1 MLNNTVRQKLTG
13 VFTALVSPMRDG
25 EIDLPAF
32 EAQVERQLDAGVNGV
47 SPIGTTG
54 EASTLSDA
62 EAEQLI
68 TITVKRAAGRAFVMV
83 GAGANST
90 RVAIEKAR
98 RAADLGA
105 DGVLV
110 VVPYYNKPT
119 QAGVVD
125 HFAAVAQAVPI
136 PVMLYNVP
144 GRTGIDLSVES
155 CAKLFREVPN
165 IVAIKE
171 AGGKIE
177 RITELRLA
185 CGDDIAIM
193 TGDDALALPAL
204 AVGADGVYSVA
215 SNIVP
220 AQMRSLCMSWSE
232 GRAGDTLALYR
243 KIYRLLE
250 DLFIESNPVPVK
262 AALAHRGY
270 MQPDVRAPLAPL
282 SAQSWKRLEQTLRQ
296 L

>member
-1 MLNNTVRQKLTG
+1 MLDTTVRRRLTG
-13 VFTALVSPMRDG
+13 VFTALVSPMKGG

-32 EAQVERQLDAGVNGV
+32 EAHLERQLDAGVNGV

-62 EAEQLI
+62 EADQLI
-68 TITVKRAAGRAFVMV
+68 TTTVKRAAGRAFVMV
-83 GAGANST
+83 GAGANAT

-119 QAGVVD
+119 QAGIVD
-125 HFAAVAQAVPI
+125 HFAAVAQAVRI

-171 AGGKIE
+171 AGGRIE

-193 TGDDALALPAL
+193 TGDDALVLPAL

-215 SNIVP
+215 SNIIP
-220 AQMRSLCMSWSE
+220 AELLSLRDAWRE
-232 GRAGDTLALYR
+232 NRAGEAQAR
-243 KIYRLLE
+243 FHKIYRLLE

-262 AALAHRGY
+262 AALAQRGH
-270 MQPDVRAPLAPL
+270 MQSDVRAPLASL
-282 SAQSWKRLEQTLRQ
+282 SAASWKRLEQTLRE

>member
-1 MLNNTVRQKLTG
+1 MLDEFIRSKLSG
-13 VFTALVSPMRDG
+13 IFTALVSPMKAG
-25 EIDLPAF
+25 QIDMPAF
-32 EAQVERQLDAGVNGV
+32 EAHLDRQLEAGVNGV

-54 EASTLSDA
+54 EASTLTDW
-62 EAEQLI
+62 ETETLI
-68 TITVKRAAGRAFVMV
+68 KATVGRAKGRAFIMV

-119 QAGVVD
+119 QAGLKD
-125 HFAAVAQAVPI
+125 HFALVAQAVSI

-144 GRTGIDLSVES
+144 GRTGVDLSVDS
-155 CAKLFREVPN
+155 CAELFKEIPN

-171 AGGKIE
+171 ASGRIE

-193 TGDDALALPAL
+193 TGDDNLSWPAL
-204 AVGADGVYSVA
+204 AVGADGVFSVA
-215 SNIVP
+215 SNVVP
-220 AQMRSLCMSWSE
+220 TEMLELYKNWKNGS
-232 GRAGDTLALYR
+232 GKDGLANYR
-243 KIYRLLE
+243 KLYKLLE
-250 DLFIESNPVPVK
+250 GLFIESNPVPVK
-262 AALAHRGY
+262 AALAQRGF
-270 MQPDVRAPLAPL
+270 MQADVRAPLVPL
-282 SAQSWKRLEQTLRQ
+282 SAESWKRLEPTLRRF
-296 L
+296 